1 MEQEKATY
9 EVTFMCEVLKI
20 KRAGYYAWLAR
31 RATPGPR
38 AARRARLRVRV
49 KELFDATNATSGA
62 RRIQAD
68 LDTDPAELLLDL

>member
-9 EVTFMCEVLKI
+9 EITFMCEVLKI

-49 KELFDATNATSGA
+49 KELFDEPSQVCCRSYAGCGSRLRVA
-62 RRIQAD
+62 
-68 LDTDPAELLLDL
+68 